1 MLEREEAKAGKTG
14 LRAKLTVLEQMET
27 ANEWWKRGV

>member
-1 MLEREEAKAGKTG
+1 MLEREEVEVGKTS

-27 ANEWWKRGV
+27 ANE